1 MIIKRKKI
9 ITVDILYWMPDYNN
23 ILQQFIWQTRD
34 IVPEYP
40 RVHKFLN
47 FWYNNIDA
55 TIAEIK
61 IANEDKTDYR
71 PVKEI
76 FNMH

>member
-34 IVPEYP
+34 IPPEYP

>member
-34 IVPEYP
+34 IVPENP

-47 FWYNNIDA
+47 FWYNNIYER
-55 TIAEIK
+55 IAEIK
-61 IANEDKTDYR
+61 IDNEDKTDYR

>member
-1 MIIKRKKI
+1 
-9 ITVDILYWMPDYNN
+9 MPDYNN

-34 IVPEYP
+34 IPPEYP

-71 PVKEI
+71 PVKEV

>member
-34 IVPEYP
+34 IPPEYP

-71 PVKEI
+71 PVKEV